1 MQLQG
6 AVRRTLT
13 RFPLQFCWHIKC
25 LLSEHIDSSNQEQRW
40 RNVLR
45 RCLYSFLFTF
55 PVLTILSF
63 VFAGANYFILYR
75 ITPFFISRLL
85 FHCYMCALLLLFVI
99 ILALLPPRFYFHVS
113 FFDEL
118 RLHLYTSHT
127 FHMYFGIPFS
137 MLMCECGGSERACP
151 V

>member
-1 MQLQG
+1 MQLQA
-6 AVRRTLT
+6 AVRRMLT

-25 LLSEHIDSSNQEQRW
+25 LHSEHIDSSNQEQRW

-55 PVLTILSF
+55 PVLTIVSF
-63 VFAGANYFILYR
+63 MFAGANFYILYH

-85 FHCYMCALLLLFVI
+85 FHFYMCALLFGI
-99 ILALLPPRFYFHVS
+99 MLALLRPRFYFHVS
-113 FFDEL
+113 ISDKL
-118 RLHLYTSHT
+118 WLHIYRSHT
-127 FHMYFGIPFS
+127 FRMYFGIPFS
-137 MLMCECGGSERACP
+137 MLTCERSGIERARP